1 MIGAFGKQPNIDQQN
16 FTSSRPYYQDD
27 YTWCVR
33 RAKLLPLDLNVLQMC
48 SFFVWFMVV
57 LHGLVQGVILNI
69 FLQFDRKYVK
79 RNHRD
84 IIYAVLL
91 VSFPSV
97 IGVSQRFQPKNIFLR
112 IYYGLNLLCGVII
125 IAYIITYGY
134 AILKKSIYAHQVN
147 TIAEIVENEFRF
159 VGMEA
164 ILQKIREQNVVS

>member
-1 MIGAFGKQPNIDQQN
+1 MIGAFGKLPDVDQQN
-16 FTSSRPYYQDD
+16 FMSSQPYYQDD

-33 RAKLLPLDLNVLQMC
+33 RAKLLPLDLNVLQVC
-48 SFFVWFMVV
+48 SLFAWIMVIC
-57 LHGLVQGVILNI
+57 HGLVQGVILNI

-91 VSFPSV
+91 ISFPSV

-112 IYYGLNLLCGVII
+112 IYYGLNLLCGVIM

-147 TIAEIVENEFRF
+147 TIAEIVENEFRLT
-159 VGMEA
+159 GMEA
-164 ILQKIREQNVVS
+164 VLQRIRGQNAVS